1 MRILQEIWLFV
12 ARCRVV
18 LPVVIL
24 MTGLWGGCEK
34 SPFLRSGPEIT
45 RKVVLPPFGEI
56 YAGNIFEIEL
66 SNDTLFS
73 LELTGAENMLEN
85 IGYSVTD
92 GRLELVD
99 NNSLRWLPDY
109 PRVKLTISFPGIS
122 EITLSLAEP
131 SYVFS
136 KDTLVV
142 SSLALLSEGLLAEI
156 DLTVNA
162 SYLFLRTRYD
172 DFGHYTFSGKAEN
185 AEFRF
190 FGSAKVDASKL
201 VAKNASVRNV
211 SIGDCYVNV
220 TNLLRVWLIHYGNVY
235 YSGSPEVV
243 IIESMGS
250 KGRLIPTDPG

>member
-1 MRILQEIWLFV
+1 MRKLQNIWIVV
-12 ARCRVV
+12 ARYQLV

-24 MTGLWGGCEK
+24 MSGLLGGCEK

-45 RKVVLPPFGEI
+45 RKVNLPPFGEI

-85 IGYSVTD
+85 IDYSIID
-92 GRLELVD
+92 GRLELAD
-99 NNSLRWLPDY
+99 NNSLQWLPDY
-109 PRVKLTISFPGIS
+109 PRIKLTISFPGNS
-122 EITLSLAEP
+122 EITLTLAEP
-131 SYVFS
+131 SYIFS

-142 SSLALLSEGLLAEI
+142 SSLSLLPEGLLAEV
-156 DLTVNA
+156 DLTVDA

-172 DFGHYTFSGKAEN
+172 DFGHYTFRGKAGN
-185 AEFRF
+185 TEFRF
-190 FGSAKVDASKL
+190 YGSAKVDAAEL
-201 VAKNASVRNV
+201 VAKKARVRNI

-220 TNLLRVWLIHYGNVY
+220 TGQLRVWLIHHGNVY
-235 YSGSPEVV
+235 YSGRPEEV

-250 KGRLIPTDPG
+250 KGRLIPLDSE

>member
-1 MRILQEIWLFV
+1 M
-12 ARCRVV
+12 ARCRLV
-18 LPVVIL
+18 LAIVIL

-34 SPFLRSGPEIT
+34 SPFFKSGPEIT
-45 RKVVLPPFGEI
+45 HKVIFPPFGEI

-66 SNDTLFS
+66 RNDTLFS
-73 LELTGAENMLEN
+73 LEMTGTENMLEK
-85 IGYSVTD
+85 IGYSVID
-92 GRLELVD
+92 GRLELTD
-99 NNSLRWLPDY
+99 KNSLKWLPDY

-142 SSLALLSEGLLAEI
+142 SSLSLLPEGLLAEI
-156 DLTVNA
+156 DLTVDA

-172 DFGHYTFSGKAEN
+172 DFGHYIFRGKSEN

-220 TNLLRVWLIHYGNVY
+220 TDLLRVWLIHYGNVY
-235 YSGSPEVV
+235 YSGRPEEV

-250 KGRLIPTDPG
+250 KGRLIPADPD